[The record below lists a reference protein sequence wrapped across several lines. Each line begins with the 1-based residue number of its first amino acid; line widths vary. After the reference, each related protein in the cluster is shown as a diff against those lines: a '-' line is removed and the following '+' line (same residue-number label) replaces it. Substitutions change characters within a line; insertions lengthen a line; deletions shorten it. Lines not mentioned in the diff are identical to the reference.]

1 MSVRRQLLVPSSN
14 LLLRRAARQ
23 SARAQ
28 RVRSARRGRVRV
40 RSACAARGAAECA
53 CAARARRGRVRV
65 RSACAARQSARAQ
78 RAARQSASA
87 AHELWP
93 FVSVHLHKHLGNA
106 DALQESLCDLVIDQI
121 G

>member
-1 MSVRRQLLVPSSN
+1 MDLEKGSQMIG
-14 LLLRRAARQ
+14 
-23 SARAQ
+23 
-28 RVRSARRGRVRV
+28 RGPRPIVASTV
-40 RSACAARGAAECA
+40 ATVHIFPKMCLG
-53 CAARARRGRVRV
+53 
-65 RSACAARQSARAQ
+65 ARAQ

>member
-1 MSVRRQLLVPSSN
+1 MSVRLQLLVPSSN
-14 LLLRRAARQ
+14 LLLRR
-23 SARAQ
+23 
-28 RVRSARRGRVRV
+28 
-40 RSACAARGAAECA
+40 
-53 CAARARRGRVRV
+53 
-65 RSACAARQSARAQ
+65 AARQSARAQ